1 MSKYYRYIIYML
13 IGVMIYYFAGAEE
26 NPEVLD
32 GFRKTAPMI
41 IVVLVI
47 ALMIVKYIRS
57 KNEGNQEDQ
66 Q

>member
-1 MSKYYRYIIYML
+1 MSKYFRYLLYML
-13 IGVMIYYFAGAEE
+13 IGVMIYYFLGAEE

-32 GFRKTAPMI
+32 GFRKSAPMI

-57 KNEGNQEDQ
+57 KKEGDSENE
-66 Q
+66 